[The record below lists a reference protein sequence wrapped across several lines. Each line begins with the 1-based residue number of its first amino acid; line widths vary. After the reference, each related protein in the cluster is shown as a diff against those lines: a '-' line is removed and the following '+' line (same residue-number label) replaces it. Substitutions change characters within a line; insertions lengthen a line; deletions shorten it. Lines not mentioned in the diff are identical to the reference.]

1 LWKTRIREDLIFLI
15 ERGALIGNV
24 DATLMDGEHRKSIC
38 AILRN
43 AARYET
49 PPAKIFVEIKPIF
62 MRSLRKRSWIAY
74 NESEQTVGFY
84 TMMEHSLALPFVTEI
99 LGIKVA
105 VEQIDMNE
113 HNAFVAVCRHDSK
126 WQRIPILD
134 LPLPSPTPRGAE
146 WIAAYRYWRTG
157 RT

>member
-1 LWKTRIREDLIFLI
+1 MRDSTKRRSLQNPTRKNLRRNKAHLD
-15 ERGALIGNV
+15 ALV
-24 DATLMDGEHRKSIC
+24 AE
-38 AILRN
+38 AILD
-43 AARYET
+43 
-49 PPAKIFVEIKPIF
+49 
-62 MRSLRKRSWIAY
+62 AY
-74 NESEQTVGFY
+74 NESQQTVGFY
-84 TMMEHSLALPFVTEI
+84 TMMEHSLALPFVIEI

-146 WIAAYRYWRTG
+146 WIAAYRYWRTE

>member
-1 LWKTRIREDLIFLI
+1 MRDYNERSSRRKTARKNLRRHNAHMD
-15 ERGALIGNV
+15 ALIAEAIV
-24 DATLMDGEHRKSIC
+24 DA
-38 AILRN
+38 
-43 AARYET
+43 
-49 PPAKIFVEIKPIF
+49 F
-62 MRSLRKRSWIAY
+62 

-84 TMMEHSLALPFVTEI
+84 TMMENSVALPFETAI

-113 HNAFVAVCRHDSK
+113 DDAIVAVCRHGSK
-126 WQRIPILD
+126 RQRIPLLD

-146 WIAAYRYWRTG
+146 LIAAYRYWRTG

>member
-1 LWKTRIREDLIFLI
+1 MRDSK
-15 ERGALIGNV
+15 ERSSRRNTARKNLRRNKAHLDALIAEAIV
-24 DATLMDGEHRKSIC
+24 D
-38 AILRN
+38 
-43 AARYET
+43 
-49 PPAKIFVEIKPIF
+49 
-62 MRSLRKRSWIAY
+62 AY

-84 TMMEHSLALPFVTEI
+84 TMMENSLALPFETEI

-113 HNAFVAVCRHDSK
+113 DNAIVAVCRHGSK
-126 WQRIPILD
+126 RQRIPILD
-134 LPLPSPTPRGAE
+134 LPLPSPTPGGAE

>member
-1 LWKTRIREDLIFLI
+1 MRESKKCSSLRNTARKNLRRNKAHLD
-15 ERGALIGNV
+15 ALIAEAIV
-24 DATLMDGEHRKSIC
+24 D
-38 AILRN
+38 
-43 AARYET
+43 
-49 PPAKIFVEIKPIF
+49 
-62 MRSLRKRSWIAY
+62 AY

-84 TMMEHSLALPFVTEI
+84 TMMENSLALPFVTEI

-113 HNAFVAVCRHDSK
+113 DNAIVAVCRHDSK
-126 WQRIPILD
+126 RQRIPILD

-146 WIAAYRYWRTG
+146 WIAAYRYWRMG

>member
-1 LWKTRIREDLIFLI
+1 MRDSKERSSRRNTTRKNLRRNKPHLD
-15 ERGALIGNV
+15 ALIAEAIV
-24 DATLMDGEHRKSIC
+24 D
-38 AILRN
+38 
-43 AARYET
+43 
-49 PPAKIFVEIKPIF
+49 
-62 MRSLRKRSWIAY
+62 AY

-84 TMMEHSLALPFVTEI
+84 TIMEHSLALPFVTEI

-113 HNAFVAVCRHDSK
+113 DDAIVAVCRHRGK
-126 WQRIPILD
+126 RQRIPLLG

-146 WIAAYRYWRTG
+146 WIAAYRHWRMG

>member
-1 LWKTRIREDLIFLI
+1 MRDSK
-15 ERGALIGNV
+15 ERSSRRNIARKNLCRNKAPLDALIAEAIV
-24 DATLMDGEHRKSIC
+24 D
-38 AILRN
+38 
-43 AARYET
+43 
-49 PPAKIFVEIKPIF
+49 
-62 MRSLRKRSWIAY
+62 AY

-84 TMMEHSLALPFVTEI
+84 TMMENSLALPFETEI

-113 HNAFVAVCRHDSK
+113 DDAIVAVCRHGSK
-126 WQRIPILD
+126 RQRIPILD

-146 WIAAYRYWRTG
+146 WIAAYRYWGTG

>member
-1 LWKTRIREDLIFLI
+1 MRDCKVRSSRRKTACKNLRRQNTHLD
-15 ERGALIGNV
+15 ALIAEAIV
-24 DATLMDGEHRKSIC
+24 D
-38 AILRN
+38 
-43 AARYET
+43 
-49 PPAKIFVEIKPIF
+49 
-62 MRSLRKRSWIAY
+62 AY

-84 TMMEHSLALPFVTEI
+84 TMMENSLALPFVTEI
-99 LGIKVA
+99 LGTKVA

-113 HNAFVAVCRHDSK
+113 DNAIVAVCQRGGK
-126 WQRIPILD
+126 RQRIPLLD